1 MFRSVLWILG
11 GLLCAVG
18 AMSLL
23 FAFGT
28 PDGDMAV
35 TLSAVGWDA
44 VADVAPTALAPVAG
58 LCLALGIPLLV
69 GLNATAWKHT
79 GGY

>member
-1 MFRSVLWILG
+1 MYRSVLWVLG
-11 GLLCAVG
+11 GLLCSIG

-28 PDGDMAV
+28 PDGDMAT
-35 TLSAVGWDA
+35 TLSSVGWDA
-44 VADVAPTALAPVAG
+44 VADIEPTGAAPLAAI
-58 LCLALGIPLLV
+58 CLALGIPLLV

>member
-1 MFRSVLWILG
+1 MFRSVLWVLG
-11 GLLCAVG
+11 GLLCAIG
-18 AMSLL
+18 SMSLL

-28 PDGDMAV
+28 PDGDMAT
-35 TLSAVGWDA
+35 TLSSVGWDA
-44 VADVAPTALAPVAG
+44 VADIQPTGAAPLAG
-58 LCLALGIPLLV
+58 ICLALGIPLLV